1 MLSSLPE
8 EFELLDR
15 DSDKAGQKR
24 SWVSNMPHF
33 HFCTCKWMTEKM
45 GIVFLRRRCPQI
57 VCQVHSSSAKT
68 CKRQGRYV
76 WVKVGKL
83 RATKLS

>member
-45 GIVFLRRRCPQI
+45 RIVFFEAEM
-57 VCQVHSSSAKT
+57 SSN
-68 CKRQGRYV
+68 CV
-76 WVKVGKL
+76 
-83 RATKLS
+83 LSPFKFS